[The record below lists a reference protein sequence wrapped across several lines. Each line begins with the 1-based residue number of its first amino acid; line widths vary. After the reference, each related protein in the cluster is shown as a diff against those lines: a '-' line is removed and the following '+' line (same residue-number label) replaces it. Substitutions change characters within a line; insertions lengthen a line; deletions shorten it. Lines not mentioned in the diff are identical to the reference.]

1 MADTDKSG
9 PTNWFYHNSG
19 TLVLSLLIFL
29 SNFVFEDIQT
39 KDSQLQEEVKKLNIQ
54 MAELK
59 ASIGPII
66 TTFNLVNQKR
76 YTTEDAARDQEQW
89 RRQFEEVKAHMR
101 EQQLVNKDIND
112 RLVKVELQF

>member
-1 MADTDKSG
+1 MADPDKAG
-9 PTNWFYHNSG
+9 PSNWFYHNAG
-19 TLVLSLLIFL
+19 TLILSLLIFL
-29 SNFVFEDIQT
+29 TNFVFEDIQT
-39 KDSQLQEEVKKLNIQ
+39 KDTQLQEEVKKLNIQ

-76 YTTEDAARDQEQW
+76 YTSDDAARDHAIWQ
-89 RRQFEEVKAHMR
+89 RQFEEVKAQMR

-112 RLVKVELQF
+112 RLVKVELKF

>member
-1 MADTDKSG
+1 
-9 PTNWFYHNSG
+9 
-19 TLVLSLLIFL
+19 
-29 SNFVFEDIQT
+29 VFEDIQS
-39 KDSQLQEEVKKLNIQ
+39 KDNQLQEEVKKLNIQ

-76 YTTEDAARDQEQW
+76 YTTEDAARDQEIW
-89 RRQFEEVKAHMR
+89 RRQFEEVKTQMR